1 MALPPPCADST
12 ALVTGASS
20 GIGVE
25 IARALAARGHGVTLA
40 ARRDQPLRRL
50 AAELTTEHS
59 IRAEAIAA
67 DLAEASDRD
76 RLAAAIEALGLS
88 VEILV
93 NNAGVGSYGSFSSL
107 SREAELAMVRLNVE
121 AVTDLQARYL
131 PAMVER
137 GRGAVINISS
147 TSAFQPMPGMAT
159 YAASKAFVL
168 NQGEALH
175 QELKGSGVTVTT
187 VCPGPIQTDFA
198 ETSGTDSVGDD
209 LPEMFWMSPEE
220 LAEDAIEAAEQG
232 KRGIVPGGFNRAGS
246 LLGRWTPRTAVL
258 PLVDRFFRR
267 DA

>member
-1 MALPPPCADST
+1 MALPPPSPAST

-25 IARALAARGHGVTLA
+25 IARALASRGHGITIVARRQEPLA
-40 ARRDQPLRRL
+40 AL
-50 AAELTTEHS
+50 AAELAAEHS
-59 IRAEAIAA
+59 IRAEAIGA
-67 DLAEASDRD
+67 DLAEAGDRD
-76 RLAAAIEALGLS
+76 KLAAAIDELGLV

-93 NNAGVGSYGSFSSL
+93 NNAGVGTYGSFATL
-107 SREAELAMVRLNVE
+107 SREDELAMVRLNVE

-131 PAMVER
+131 PAMV
-137 GRGAVINISS
+137 GRGQGTVINISS

-168 NQGEALH
+168 SQGEALH
-175 QELKGSGVTVTT
+175 QELKGTGVTVTT

-198 ETSGTDSVGDD
+198 ETSGTDAVGDD
-209 LPEMFWMSPEE
+209 LPGMFWMSPEE
-220 LAEDAIEAAEQG
+220 LAEDAVEAAEEG